1 MTINI
6 IPLIILAVCFVLGFP
21 IAFSLIL
28 AVTPYFFMQS
38 GVGLVGIVQKMV
50 ANTESTSLMAIPF
63 FVMAGS
69 IMNYSG
75 VTARL
80 MNLANLL
87 VGHLTGG
94 LGHVNVLLSTLMGGL
109 SGSGAADAS
118 MECKL
123 LVPEMVKHGY
133 SKSFSGAVTAAS
145 CVITPII
152 PPGVGLIVYS
162 FICQVSVGKILCAGY
177 IPGLMLAL
185 AMMLVVHIVSKKR
198 KYTPSRTRIG
208 SGREILH
215 AIGEATWALAIPFI
229 LVLGLRLGICTAT
242 EGGAIIAVYSL
253 FVGVFVY
260 REITW
265 KNIPKILLDAVLST
279 ATVMLIMCAS
289 NAFAFYLS
297 WEGIPRFL
305 SNIVIQISG
314 GNKYVFLL
322 MVNFLF
328 LLLGMFIDGTA
339 AMIILAPL
347 FAPVATMLGVDP
359 IHFGIIIVLNI
370 TLGGITPPF
379 GTYLYLVAGTIHE
392 KVDAIIKDLMP
403 FIIACIIVLLLITYI
418 PDLVMFI
425 PNLIY

>member
-1 MTINI
+1 MSMSF
-6 IPLIILAVCFVLGFP
+6 IPIIILAICFVVGLP
-21 IAFSLIL
+21 VAFSLIL
-28 AVTPYFFMQS
+28 AVVPYFFMQS
-38 GVGLVGIVQKMV
+38 GVGIDSIVQKLV

-75 VTARL
+75 VTSRL
-80 MNLANLL
+80 MKLADLL

-94 LGHVNVLLSTLMGGL
+94 LGHVNVLLSTLMGGI

-123 LVPEMVKHGY
+123 LVPEMVRRGY

-162 FICQVSVGKILCAGY
+162 FICQVSAGKMLCAGY
-177 IPGLMLAL
+177 IPGLMLCV

-198 KYTPSRTRIG
+198 GYLPSRKKRG
-208 SGREILH
+208 SVKEILK
-215 AIGEATWALAIPFI
+215 AMGEASWALVIPFV
-229 LVLGLRLGICTAT
+229 LVLGLRCGVCSAT
-242 EGGAIIAVYSL
+242 EGGAIIAVYAL
-253 FVGVFVY
+253 FVGVFIY
-260 REITW
+260 REIKW
-265 KNIPKILLDAVLST
+265 EHVPKILLDAVLST

-297 WEGIPRFL
+297 WESIPQTISKF
-305 SNIVIQISG
+305 VIQISG
-314 GNKYVFLL
+314 GNKYLFLL
-322 MVNFLF
+322 MVNILF
-328 LLLGMFIDGTA
+328 LILGMFIDGTA

-347 FAPVATMLGVDP
+347 FAPIAKILGVDP
-359 IHFGIIIVLNI
+359 VHFGIVIVLNI

-379 GTYLYLVAGTIHE
+379 GMYLYLVAGTIRE
-392 KVDAIIKDLMP
+392 KIETIIKDIMP
-403 FIIACIIVLLLITYI
+403 FIFASITVLLLITYI
-418 PDLVMFI
+418 PQLVLLI